1 MKTLSELNEF
11 IRDNLEAKAARH
23 GGVVISYLLPV
34 PQNCPM
40 TIDQGV
46 VLCRINGYREFVTW
60 KYGISGGRLECNHG
74 HYHSNLTSAVEDFN
88 NRVET
93 EQKNLRGV
101 A

>member
-1 MKTLSELNEF
+1 TAN
-11 IRDNLEAKAARH
+11 
-23 GGVVISYLLPV
+23 LLPGS
-34 PQNCPM
+34 M
-40 TIDQGV
+40 
-46 VLCRINGYREFVTW
+46 VLAVGDL
-60 KYGISGGRLECNHG
+60 KCNHG